1 MAVTQRP
8 QKRRRWIPALIALL
22 LLVGAAV
29 VVVGVLTKV
38 LGGPPDYTGNGY
50 GSVQIEVKPGDTA
63 TQIGQTLQD
72 KGVVKSV
79 EAFVDAAR
87 NDQRSLGIQPGL
99 YDMRTH
105 MSGQAALVRI
115 LDPAAKVQ
123 TTVTVQE
130 GLRVDQ
136 IVDVLSSATG
146 VPRADF
152 VKVLRHPQQLGLP
165 VYANGD
171 PEGFLFPA
179 TYTFEPHTSALTML
193 RTMVKRFDQAASDV
207 NLVHAA
213 HAVDLSPRQAVIVA
227 SLVQAEVAERDF
239 GKAARVVYNRLN
251 ANMPLQF
258 DSTVNYALKAHDL
271 TLNNQQLSVDS
282 PYNTYLH
289 TGLPPGPISSPGEAA
304 LRAAVTPPHGD
315 WLYFV
320 AVAPGSDQTRF
331 TADYQQFLQWKQE
344 FYNAV
349 SP

>member
-1 MAVTQRP
+1 MSVVQRP
-8 QKRRRWIPALIALL
+8 QRRRRWVPALVALL
-22 LLVGAAV
+22 LLVGAV
-29 VVVGVLTKV
+29 VVIVGLLSRV
-38 LGGPPDYTGNGY
+38 LGGPADYSGSGF
-50 GSVQIEVKPGDTA
+50 GSVQVEVKPGDTA

-79 EAFVDAAR
+79 GAFVDAAR
-87 NDQRSLGIQPGL
+87 ADQRSLGIQPGL

-105 MSGQAALVRI
+105 MSGQAALARI

-136 IVDVLSSATG
+136 VVDVLASASG
-146 VPRADF
+146 LPRSDF
-152 VKVLRHPQQLGLP
+152 TKVLKHPAQLGLP
-165 VYANGD
+165 GYANGN

-179 TYTFEPHTSALTML
+179 TYTFEPHASALSML
-193 RTMVKRFDQAASDV
+193 RTMVQRFDQAATDV
-207 NLVHAA
+207 NLVRAA
-213 HAVDLSPRQAVIVA
+213 HAVNLSPRQAVIVA

-258 DSTVNYALKAHDL
+258 DSTVNYALRAHDL

-289 TGLPPGPISSPGEAA
+289 TGLPPGPINSPGEAA
-304 LRAAVTPPHGD
+304 LRAALAPPHGT

-320 AVAPGSDQTRF
+320 AVAPGSDRTRF